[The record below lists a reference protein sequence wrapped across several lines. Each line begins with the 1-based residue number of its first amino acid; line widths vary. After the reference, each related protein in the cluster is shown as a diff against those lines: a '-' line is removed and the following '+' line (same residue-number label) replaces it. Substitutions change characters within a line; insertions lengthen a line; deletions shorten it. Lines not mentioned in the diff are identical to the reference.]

1 MNPFNNYTTEELQAI
16 SLCLKAELK
25 TRKDIPSRTK
35 AGAYAVD
42 FILNRQLYVADIH
55 VSKSVPQA
63 PSDAS
68 FKVDLLAHAVVAL
81 YIETGP
87 DVSVSQWVE
96 NLAECRSA
104 FTDEVQAIV
113 GKWRSDSAYGECL
126 EDAKVAIEQAYKA
139 HRETLPKKV
148 KKGATRLYNV
158 DGVSK

>member
-1 MNPFNNYTTEELQAI
+1 MNPFHNYTTEELQAI

-55 VSKSVPQA
+55 VSKSVPQS

-81 YIETGP
+81 SIRTDMSIAG
-87 DVSVSQWVE
+87 SVEYLKQVRDAFVGDE
-96 NLAECRSA
+96 ELA
-104 FTDEVQAIV
+104 
-113 GKWRSDSAYGECL
+113 
-126 EDAKVAIEQAYKA
+126 DAKIAIEQAYKA

-148 KKGATRLYNV
+148 KKGMSRLA
-158 DGVSK
+158 GVEGAK

>member
-1 MNPFNNYTTEELQAI
+1 MNPFNNYTTEELQAM

-42 FILNRQLYVADIH
+42 FIINRQLYVADIH

-68 FKVDLLAHAVVAL
+68 FKNDLLAHAVVAL
-81 YIETGP
+81 SLHSGMNIS
-87 DVSVSQWVE
+87 DSVEYLGQRREVQFLADE
-96 NLAECRSA
+96 ELAE
-104 FTDEVQAIV
+104 
-113 GKWRSDSAYGECL
+113 
-126 EDAKVAIEQAYKA
+126 AKIAIEQAYKA

>member
-63 PSDAS
+63 PSDS
-68 FKVDLLAHAVVAL
+68 NYKGNLLAQAVEMLASSMNRSESEVVDIL
-81 YIETGP
+81 YVNRHFCQE
-87 DVSVSQWVE
+87 SE
-96 NLAECRSA
+96 HR
-104 FTDEVQAIV
+104 
-113 GKWRSDSAYGECL
+113 
-126 EDAKVAIEQAYKA
+126 AKDAIEQAYKA

-158 DGVSK
+158 EGVGK

>member
-25 TRKDIPSRTK
+25 TRKDVPSRTK

-42 FILNRQLYVADIH
+42 FIINRQLYVADIH

-68 FKVDLLAHAVVAL
+68 FKNDLLYHAVVAL
-81 YIETGP
+81 YVKSKMDI
-87 DVSVSQWVE
+87 SISQWVE
-96 NLAECRSA
+96 NLVECRS
-104 FTDEVQAIV
+104 TMGQAL
-113 GKWRSDSAYGECL
+113 GENWRHDSAYGERL

-158 DGVSK
+158 DGVGK

>member
-1 MNPFNNYTTEELQAI
+1 MNPFNMYTTEELQAI

-42 FILNRQLYVADIH
+42 FILNRQLYVADIK

-68 FKVDLLAHAVVAL
+68 FKADLLAHAVVAL
-81 YIETGP
+81 YIETGA

-96 NLAECRSA
+96 NLAENRSA
-104 FTDEVQAIV
+104 MGQAL
-113 GKWRSDSAYGECL
+113 GENWRNDSAYGERL

-148 KKGATRLYNV
+148 KKGMSRLASV
-158 DGVSK
+158 KGA